1 MQAKSVRGAR
11 GVQME
16 EVWAAADAVL
26 GLGER
31 PTIERVRQQLG
42 RGSPN
47 TVGPMLDGWYGSLAR
62 RLHGPADPAEAPAEA
77 EVPLPAPVVRAAK
90 ALWGRALQQADEQAA
105 AQWAQSRAALEDEA
119 QALRHAQDEV
129 AREKQR
135 LDDRNAAYAVAMQAR
150 DAQIAE
156 LVRQTQELQQQLQAC
171 QQQLEGMRSEGMQ
184 LRQAA
189 DAQRRQHEARDV
201 EHRAERARLEERAQ
215 SQERRLNAEVDR
227 ARQES
232 KRLTQQLEVDGR
244 KAAKALADAM
254 DRSRELDAQVSSL
267 QIDRSN
273 LDRELQSARDEAQGL
288 QAKLDAR
295 SNDMLAV
302 LNELRD
308 RLPATPPAPAPGAAS
323 KTRAR
328 RSKG

>member
-1 MQAKSVRGAR
+1 
-11 GVQME
+11 ME

-62 RLHGPADPAEAPAEA
+62 RLQGPADPADAPAEA

-105 AQWAQSRAALEDEA
+105 AQWAQSRATLDGEA

-171 QQQLEGMRSEGMQ
+171 QLQLDGMRTEGMQ

-189 DAQRRQHEARDV
+189 DVERRQHEARNV

-232 KRLTQQLEVDGR
+232 KRLAQQLEVEGK

-254 DRSRELDAQVSSL
+254 DRSRELDAQVGSL

-273 LDRELQSARDEAQGL
+273 LDRELQSARDEARGL

-308 RLPATPPAPAPGAAS
+308 RLPATPPAPTPGAAS

-328 RSKG
+328 RGKG